1 MPLEIVVLGRPD
13 DVRVQ
18 MLSRLPKDVRI
29 TAGTKPEQLLEA
41 AASAEIILCV
51 DAKRDFL
58 EPVFKAAKRVR
69 WVHSNWSGVDQLLF
83 PALVESPVPLTN
95 ARDMFSGALAE
106 FAILG
111 MLYFAKRV
119 PRMLADQAANRW
131 APFDM
136 DRLEEAA
143 AGIVGYGGIGR
154 AVASRARALG
164 MKVLAVRRHPESSAG
179 AGLVNF
185 VYPPEAR
192 LEMIA
197 ACDYL
202 VLSAPLTPETR
213 HMIGEA
219 EIRAMKPGAVLIN
232 VGRGPVVDEA
242 ALIRALEEKRIRGAA
257 LDVVENEPLAPG
269 HPFYR
274 MENVLLSPHCAD
286 RTNGWLER
294 SMDIFF
300 SNFERYLHNQ
310 PLESVV
316 DKRAG
321 Y

>member
-1 MPLEIVVLGRPD
+1 VLGHAD
-13 DVRVQ
+13 DIRVK
-18 MLSRLPKDVRI
+18 MLSRLPADTRI
-29 TAGTKPEQLLEA
+29 TVGERPEKLLEA
-41 AASAEIILCV
+41 AARADILLCV
-51 DAKRDFL
+51 DAKREFL
-58 EPVFKAAKRVR
+58 EPVFQAAKRVR

-106 FAILG
+106 FAIMG

-136 DRLEEAA
+136 DRLEGATV
-143 AGIVGYGGIGR
+143 GIVGYGGIGR
-154 AVASRARALG
+154 AVAARARAFG
-164 MKVLAVRRHPESSAG
+164 MKVLAVRRRPDAASG
-179 AGLVNF
+179 TGLVDRIF
-185 VYPPEAR
+185 PPEAR
-192 LEMIA
+192 LELIA

-202 VLSAPLTPETR
+202 VLSAPLTAETR
-213 HMIGEA
+213 GMIGEP
-219 EIRAMKPGAVLIN
+219 EIRAMKPSAVLIN
-232 VGRGPVVDEA
+232 VGRGPVVDEP
-242 ALIRALEEKRIRGAA
+242 ALIRALEENRIRGAA
-257 LDVVENEPLAPG
+257 LDVFQREPLPAG

-286 RTNGWLER
+286 RTTGWLER

-300 SNFERYLHNQ
+300 SNFERFRRGE

-316 DKRAG
+316 DKHRG